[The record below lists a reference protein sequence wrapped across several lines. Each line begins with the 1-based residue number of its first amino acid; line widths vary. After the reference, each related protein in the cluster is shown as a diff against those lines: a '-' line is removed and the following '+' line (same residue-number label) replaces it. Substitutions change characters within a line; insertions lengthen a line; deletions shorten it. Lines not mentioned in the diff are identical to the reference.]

1 MTGIQRLRAFIR
13 SPHHAWLALLTLGVG
28 AALASVPGLIGAGA
42 AYALGW
48 VFLPD
53 SKRFKKWLTSRLEGE
68 RSAAAGQS
76 AEEFL
81 KQRAAIY
88 AKLSPL
94 AQRAYDKLAADA
106 DQIRRQY
113 EGDGTGG
120 KHGGR
125 LGQLVWTYLRLLLTK
140 ETLQRFLESESSG
153 EIESQIAAVEA
164 EVAEMEPRVGE
175 LEEAGNPTEAAGLR
189 RLIQSKESRIESL
202 RQRREH
208 VRKAE
213 ADFAL
218 TDAEIDRIHDAVR
231 LIQADLV
238 ARRDPDALGG
248 EIDRTTSHFT
258 QTHDWLRDLE
268 FDQTPDNI
276 SDEVTASA
284 PLRVAE

>member
-1 MTGIQRLRAFIR
+1 M
-13 SPHHAWLALLTLGVG
+13 
-28 AALASVPGLIGAGA
+28 
-42 AYALGW
+42 
-48 VFLPD
+48 
-53 SKRFKKWLTSRLEGE
+53 
-68 RSAAAGQS
+68 
-76 AEEFL
+76 
-81 KQRAAIY
+81 
-88 AKLSPL
+88 
-94 AQRAYDKLAADA
+94 
-106 DQIRRQY
+106 
-113 EGDGTGG
+113 
-120 KHGGR
+120 
-125 LGQLVWTYLRLLLTK
+125 
-140 ETLQRFLESESSG
+140 
-153 EIESQIAAVEA
+153 
-164 EVAEMEPRVGE
+164 
-175 LEEAGNPTEAAGLR
+175 
-189 RLIQSKESRIESL
+189 KESRIESL